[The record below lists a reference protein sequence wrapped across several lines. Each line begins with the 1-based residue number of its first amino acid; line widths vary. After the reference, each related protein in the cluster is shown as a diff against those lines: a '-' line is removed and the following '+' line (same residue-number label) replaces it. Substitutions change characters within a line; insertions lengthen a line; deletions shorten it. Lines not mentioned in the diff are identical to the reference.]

1 MPREQEKLLNV
12 GNVQKLENDML
23 SQRRLVLDHL
33 LKYGSISSWTA
44 IQEYHIT
51 RLSEYIRQLRSENK
65 NIVSTW
71 KEKEGKR
78 WVEYS
83 LILEN

>member
-1 MPREQEKLLNV
+1 MET
-12 GNVQKLENDML
+12 
-23 SQRRLVLDHL
+23 QRRQVLDHL
-33 LKYGSISSWTA
+33 LKYGTISSWTA
-44 IQEYHIT
+44 ITEYHIT

-71 KEKEGKR
+71 KESKGKR

-83 LILEN
+83 LDITKGVC

>member
-1 MPREQEKLLNV
+1 MET
-12 GNVQKLENDML
+12 
-23 SQRRLVLDHL
+23 QRRQVLDHL
-33 LKYGSISSWTA
+33 LKYGTISSWTA

-51 RLSEYIRQLRSENK
+51 RLSEYIRQLRSEGK

-71 KEKEGKR
+71 KEANGKR